1 MKRLAQIALLV
12 LLGVGAATLGITVW
26 HAREAPHQQTT
37 GVQTPQIALPDL
49 EGQIWRSDSA
59 QGKVVLINFWASW
72 CAPCVKE
79 VPALV
84 EAQRQW
90 GDHGLQVVGIALDEG
105 EPVRA
110 FARRMAINYPVLI
123 AGMDGFDLSQ
133 SFGNEI
139 LSIPFSVVLDRAGQ
153 IRHRHLGILTP
164 EQLRDWIPPLL
175 AEPVAPSPMPQAE

>member
-1 MKRLAQIALLV
+1 M
-12 LLGVGAATLGITVW
+12 LLGLLGLGAALIGIEVW
-26 HAREAPHQQTT
+26 RARQPPQPAVTT
-37 GVQTPQIALPDL
+37 HTPQIALPDL
-49 EGQIWRSDSA
+49 DGQIWRSDSA

-84 EAQRQW
+84 DAQRQW
-90 GDHGLQVVGIALDEG
+90 GDHGLQVVGIALDQG

-110 FARRMAINYPVLI
+110 FAQRMTINYPVLL

-139 LSIPFSVVLDRAGQ
+139 LSIPFSVVLDRTGQ

-175 AEPVAPSPMPQAE
+175 AEPVAAPSMPQAE

>member
-1 MKRLAQIALLV
+1 
-12 LLGVGAATLGITVW
+12 
-26 HAREAPHQQTT
+26 
-37 GVQTPQIALPDL
+37 VQTPQIALPDL
-49 EGQIWRSDSA
+49 DGQIWRSDSA

-110 FARRMAINYPVLI
+110 FARRMHINYPVLL

-139 LSIPFSVVLDRAGQ
+139 LSIPFSVVLDRGGR
-153 IRHRHLGILTP
+153 IRYRHLGVLTP
-164 EQLRDWIPPLL
+164 DQLRGWIPPLL
-175 AEPVAPSPMPQAE
+175 AEAVARQPERQAE

>member
-1 MKRLAQIALLV
+1 MKRLTQMALLG
-12 LLGVGAATLGITVW
+12 LLGLGAAIVGIEVW
-26 HAREAPHQQTT
+26 RARELPGPISA
-37 GVQTPQIALPDL
+37 VQTPQIALPDL
-49 EGQIWRSDSA
+49 DGQIWRSDSA

-110 FARRMAINYPVLI
+110 FARRMHINYPVLL

-139 LSIPFSVVLDRAGQ
+139 LSIPFSVVLDRGGQ
-153 IRHRHLGILTP
+153 IRHRHLGVLTP
-164 EQLRDWIPPLL
+164 EQLRGWIPPLL
-175 AEPVAPSPMPQAE
+175 AEAVARQPERQAE

>member
-1 MKRLAQIALLV
+1 MKRLTQTV
-12 LLGVGAATLGITVW
+12 LLGLLGLGATILGIEVW
-26 HAREAPHQQTT
+26 RAREAPAPAQA
-37 GVQTPQIALPDL
+37 VQTPQIALPDL

-110 FARRMAINYPVLI
+110 FARRMHINYPVLL

-139 LSIPFSVVLDRAGQ
+139 LSIPFSVVLDRGGR
-153 IRHRHLGILTP
+153 IRYRHLGVLTP
-164 EQLRDWIPPLL
+164 DQLRGWIPPLL
-175 AEPVAPSPMPQAE
+175 AEAVARQPERQAE

>member
-1 MKRLAQIALLV
+1 M
-12 LLGVGAATLGITVW
+12 
-26 HAREAPHQQTT
+26 
-37 GVQTPQIALPDL
+37 
-49 EGQIWRSDSA
+49 
-59 QGKVVLINFWASW
+59 
-72 CAPCVKE
+72 KE

-110 FARRMAINYPVLI
+110 FARRMHINYPVLL

-139 LSIPFSVVLDRAGQ
+139 LSIPFSVVLDRGGR
-153 IRHRHLGILTP
+153 IRYRHLGVLTP
-164 EQLRDWIPPLL
+164 DQLRGWIPPLL
-175 AEPVAPSPMPQAE
+175 AEAVARQPERQAE